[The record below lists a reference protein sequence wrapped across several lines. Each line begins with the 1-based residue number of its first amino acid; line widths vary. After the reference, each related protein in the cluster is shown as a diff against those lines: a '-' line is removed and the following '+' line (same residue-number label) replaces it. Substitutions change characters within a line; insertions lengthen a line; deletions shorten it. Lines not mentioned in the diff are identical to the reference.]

1 MVLLQTECPD
11 DDIDKKKKKFSRI
24 TCQEAEMCLC
34 TPRGKKV
41 RAIRVALIDVLKR
54 AYPVGSLRLPLY
66 DGYVVL
72 QLRRE
77 RGLVDTDLSCPGI
90 TIMFGTDPRSVVC
103 SLQLIGLCRQWL
115 CPVGRLNFGSGLSPC
130 QSLGSAP
137 KLSPAVD
144 HWRRQT
150 CFTCMSAST
159 TVPRSARL

>member
-1 MVLLQTECPD
+1 MQAECPD
-11 DDIDKKKKKFSRI
+11 EDIDKKKKKVSRI

-54 AYPVGSLRLPLY
+54 AYPAGSLRQPLY

-90 TIMFGTDPRSVVC
+90 TIMFGTDPLSVVC

-130 QSLGSAP
+130 QSLGTLQNCLQQLDP
-137 KLSPAVD
+137 
-144 HWRRQT
+144 WRRQT

>member
-1 MVLLQTECPD
+1 MQAECPD
-11 DDIDKKKKKFSRI
+11 EDIDKKKKKVSRI

-90 TIMFGTDPRSVVC
+90 TNVRCRSSFCDLFFAADRFVQAVD
-103 SLQLIGLCRQWL
+103 
-115 CPVGRLNFGSGLSPC
+115 GRG
-130 QSLGSAP
+130 LGS
-137 KLSPAVD
+137 
-144 HWRRQT
+144 
-150 CFTCMSAST
+150 
-159 TVPRSARL
+159 RLAD